1 MSEYSEEDKQKV
13 LEKLAQ
19 KPWQTRDLAKVL
31 KMKKRDVDKIV
42 KELINE
48 GKADYWS
55 SGSTTYVTTPEKVQ
69 EMEAKREDLK

>member
-1 MSEYSEEDKQKV
+1 MAEYSEEDKQRI

-19 KPWQTRDLAKVL
+19 KPWQTRDLAKIL

-48 GKADYWS
+48 GKAGYWS
-55 SGSTTYVTTPEKVQ
+55 TGSTTYVTTPEKI
-69 EMEAKREDLK
+69 EELESKRK